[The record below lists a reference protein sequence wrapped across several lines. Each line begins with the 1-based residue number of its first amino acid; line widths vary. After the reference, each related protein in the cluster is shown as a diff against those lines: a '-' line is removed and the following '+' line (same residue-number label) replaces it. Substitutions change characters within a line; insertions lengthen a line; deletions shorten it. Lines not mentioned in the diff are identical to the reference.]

1 MRGEGGP
8 FCTRKKFTTFDL
20 KEAEEG
26 ADDNEEDEGRG
37 GDEDWWGFMLI
48 DTQTSSF

>member
-1 MRGEGGP
+1 MATWNYGWMREGGP

-37 GDEDWWGFMLI
+37 GDED
-48 DTQTSSF
+48 